1 MGRPCR
7 SDDLPAI
14 NRMPKEVM
22 VKQVKKIP
30 LFIIPKEAEKSG
42 ARVIQAP
49 SETLS
54 NNKMRAGFSA
64 DISMIS
70 WREICNSFQ
79 RKG

>member
-1 MGRPCR
+1 
-7 SDDLPAI
+7 
-14 NRMPKEVM
+14 M
-22 VKQVKKIP
+22 VKQVKNIP

-54 NNKMRAGFSA
+54 NNKIRAGFSEEV
-64 DISMIS
+64 SMIS
-70 WREICNSFQ
+70 WRGICNSFQ